1 MVQGTMG
8 PAQILNAATSPV
20 VLISD
25 PGAGKLIYV
34 TSVFFKYNFVS
45 VDYANYLIAQVR
57 YRDVATSLIYSSLAN
72 SLTLTG
78 GQDAYRWTTDTFDS
92 VNGAAVNREVVFT
105 TVQNSVAGDGNVF
118 YNISYKIIN
127 TADLTVDLT

>member
-1 MVQGTMG
+1 MPEQ
-8 PAQILNAATSPV
+8 AKLAATSPV

-25 PGAGKLIYV
+25 AGAGKIIYV

-45 VDYANYLIAQVR
+45 VDYTNYLVAQMR
-57 YRDVATSLIYSSLAN
+57 YRDVATGLIYSSVAN

-78 GQDAYRWTTDTFDS
+78 GQDAYRWTADTFDS
-92 VNGAAVNREVVFT
+92 INGPTVNREVIFT
-105 TVQNSVAGDGNVF
+105 TVQNATAGDGNVF
-118 YNISYKIIN
+118 YNISYKILN